1 MELERCVAVVTGGAA
16 GIGRAV
22 AELFAREGASVVI
35 ADTDE
40 ALGHEVAAGIQER
53 GDQALFVPCD
63 VSRAEDASRLA
74 EEAVRAFG
82 SIGILHNNAGIQR
95 YGSVTETSEEVWD
108 EVMAVN
114 LKGVYLCSH
123 ACIPH
128 IQRRGGGAIINTA
141 SVQAFASQPRVAAYA
156 ASKGA
161 VVSLTRSMALDYA
174 PSNIRV
180 NCVCPG
186 SVDTP
191 MLRWAADV
199 LSPDP
204 EAALHEWGRLHPL
217 GRVARPEEV
226 AQLVLFLA
234 SERSSFITGAA
245 FSVDGGLSAALGGFR
260 KAVDS

>member
-1 MELERCVAVVTGGAA
+1 MEFERYVAVVTGGAA

-22 AELFAREGASVVI
+22 AESFAREGASVVI

-40 ALGHEVAAGIQER
+40 AMGRHVAAEIGER
-53 GDQALFVPCD
+53 GDPALFVPCD
-63 VSRAEDASRLA
+63 VSRAEDAARLA

-82 SIGILHNNAGIQR
+82 SISILCNNAGIQR
-95 YGSVTETSEEVWD
+95 YGTVTETSEEVWD

-123 ACIPH
+123 YCIPH
-128 IQRRGGGAIINTA
+128 IERRGGGAIINTA

-161 VVSLTRSMALDYA
+161 IVSLTRSMAVDHA
-174 PSNIRV
+174 ASNIRV
-180 NCVCPG
+180 NCICPG

-199 LSPDP
+199 LSHDP
-204 EAALHEWGRLHPL
+204 EAAIHDWGRMHPL
-217 GRVARPEEV
+217 GRVARPQEV

-234 SERSSFITGAA
+234 GERASFITGAA
-245 FSVDGGLSAALGGFR
+245 FTVDGGLLSALGGFR
-260 KAVDS
+260 RDSS